1 MSELKKSLTTVRG
14 AGLML
19 NIVIGAGLLALPGL
33 AYQDVGTHALWSWL
47 MCAFLAVPLL
57 TVFITVGRRYPNA
70 GGIAHFADLAFG
82 STGYIVASLLFLG
95 AVIFGLPAIALT
107 GGHYLASL
115 FSGNPVFF
123 AIILI
128 LGGSAIQFLSPEVAG
143 RISTFT
149 ASGILLSLLGLIAIG
164 LFSINWEEIPAN
176 TLPAN
181 GFDIALILSPFMMI
195 FFAFTGWEVAAS
207 ISEEF
212 KNPSRDFPRAMGLS
226 FGLACFLYFT
236 MAFIVQNSGVT
247 EAFEASF
254 VTIASTVLGQFGGA
268 AVAILAGIIIFAN
281 LMGAIWAVSRMVFSL
296 SREGYLPFILNVN
309 EGGAPV
315 SSVAITV
322 LCLMVVLGC
331 EWMGLID
338 IVNMLSIA
346 GQNFLLLYC
355 VAALALLKLSNK
367 VFDRAASIVTVGI
380 VVALIIVEGTTLMY
394 PLVITL
400 LGFAIGAR
408 QHTKER
414 AQS

>member
-1 MSELKKSLTTVRG
+1 MMSTLQHGCGSKYTDDFKRKLVAESSADGV
-14 AGLML
+14 
-19 NIVIGAGLLALPGL
+19 
-33 AYQDVGTHALWSWL
+33 S
-47 MCAFLAVPLL
+47 VPM
-57 TVFITVGRRYPNA
+57 VAQRHGVPDNRIYAWRSDGR
-70 GGIAHFADLAFG
+70 FQ
-82 STGYIVASLLFLG
+82 
-95 AVIFGLPAIALT
+95 
-107 GGHYLASL
+107 
-115 FSGNPVFF
+115 PV
-123 AIILI
+123 
-128 LGGSAIQFLSPEVAG
+128 
-143 RISTFT
+143 
-149 ASGILLSLLGLIAIG
+149 
-164 LFSINWEEIPAN
+164 
-176 TLPAN
+176 
-181 GFDIALILSPFMMI
+181 
-195 FFAFTGWEVAAS
+195 
-207 ISEEF
+207 
-212 KNPSRDFPRAMGLS
+212 
-226 FGLACFLYFT
+226 
-236 MAFIVQNSGVT
+236 
-247 EAFEASF
+247 
-254 VTIASTVLGQFGGA
+254 
-268 AVAILAGIIIFAN
+268 
-281 LMGAIWAVSRMVFSL
+281 
-296 SREGYLPFILNVN
+296 ILNVN